1 MFDRDVQIRG
11 KHATYWKALTRTPGN
26 AREEGSNFKIFE
38 NYIHVYMAAPIIG
51 LVYGRRGAVDPDDH
65 SKDTAGMLAEI
76 LIKNQS
82 KLKYIYRLIILL
94 DESEGLTKEEK
105 IDRAFRENENEEAV
119 KAGMA
124 LFRSYFLGGLELLYE
139 NFVERCVT
147 EQDYIDRMYDFVEEF
162 RREQKMDANPLDI
175 NELLKYSQRG
185 N

>member
-11 KHATYWKALTRTPGN
+11 KHATYLKALTRTPGN
-26 AREEGSNFKIFE
+26 TRKEGSDFKIFE
-38 NYIHVYMAAPIIG
+38 NYIHVYMVAPIIG

-82 KLKYIYRLIILL
+82 KLKYIYRLIVLL
-94 DESEGLTKEEK
+94 DETEGLTKEEK
-105 IDRAFRENENEEAV
+105 IDRAFRENEEAV

-147 EQDYIDRMYDFVEEF
+147 EKDYIDRMYGFVEEF

-175 NELLKYSQRG
+175 NELLKYGQRG